1 MTEEIKQELLLKQ
14 EANRKEDNFC
24 KTEDNTSK
32 IEDNT
37 SKVEDNTSKIEDNTS
52 KIEDNSSK
60 KKNDE
65 HKKEKHISNP
75 EGKISSIEE
84 IDEFAIGVD
93 EKSLTE
99 IPINN
104 ENKMKHKTDKKE
116 DEACKKEL
124 ITGKREEPIF
134 KGEKFIVCNFIFL
147 ESLFKNI

>member
-14 EANRKEDNFC
+14 EASRKEDNVC

-32 IEDNT
+32 
-37 SKVEDNTSKIEDNTS
+37 VEDTTSKIEDNP
-52 KIEDNSSK
+52 SK
-60 KKNDE
+60 KKNDV

-75 EGKISSIEE
+75 EGEISSIEE

-104 ENKMKHKTDKKE
+104 ENQMKHKTDKKE
-116 DEACKKEL
+116 DESSKKEP
-124 ITGKREEPIF
+124 IVDKRKEPIF
-134 KGEKFIVCNFIFL
+134 NGKLFIM
-147 ESLFKNI
+147 